1 LDCFRSMTVVSNA
14 QLYPEEHTANID
26 ENLEVATGNT
36 MRDLMLGITIVIL
49 FEITVYYLFEIT
61 VY

>member
-1 LDCFRSMTVVSNA
+1 V
-14 QLYPEEHTANID
+14 
-26 ENLEVATGNT
+26 GNT

>member
-1 LDCFRSMTVVSNA
+1 M
-14 QLYPEEHTANID
+14 
-26 ENLEVATGNT
+26 GN
-36 MRDLMLGITIVIL
+36 MMHDLMLGITIVIL